1 MRKIIDIYVN
11 FILSSFGKVEMTKL
25 SKIIDYAYSHDVFT
39 KLLLNYQNKFNIEK
53 ELWKHAKELIKEHEN
68 EDNGCIIIDDT
79 ILEKPYSK
87 ENNIISSHW
96 DHSKGRYI
104 RGIGMLNF
112 LYTDD
117 SGISIPVG
125 YDLISKTEIEF
136 DKKKKKNIRKSKITK
151 NEQMRNKLLMLT
163 ITNKMKYKYIL
174 MDSWFSSA
182 ENITFIENM
191 LNKFFVT
198 PLKKNRLVAL
208 TIEDKIKGNYIKISS
223 MNIEASSSRLV
234 YLKDCNIPV
243 RITKQVFT
251 NGNDDELSYLYLITN
266 DHNLTSQEVLEIYHK
281 RWKIEEYHKSLKQNL
296 KIEHSPTKV
305 ENSQR
310 SHILFSVCGF
320 IKLEKISINSKV
332 NHFAIRDKIYI
343 EATRI
348 AYQKIEELMAA

>member
-1 MRKIIDIYVN
+1 MKKLIDIYVN

-25 SKIIDYAYSHDVFT
+25 SKILDYTHSHDVFT

-53 ELWKHAKELIKEHEN
+53 ELWKQAKELIKEYEN
-68 EDNGCIIIDDT
+68 EENGCIIIDDT

-96 DHSKGRYI
+96 DHSKGQYI
-104 RGIGMLNF
+104 KGIGMLNF
-112 LYTDD
+112 LYTDN
-117 SGISIPVG
+117 SGISIPLA
-125 YDLISKTEIEF
+125 YDLISKTEIVF
-136 DKKKKKNIRKSKITK
+136 DKKKKKNTRKSKITK
-151 NEQMRNKLLMLT
+151 NEQMRDKLLMLT

-182 ENITFIENM
+182 ENITFIENI

-198 PLKKNRLVAL
+198 PLKSNRLVAL

-223 MNIEASSSRLV
+223 IDMEASSSRLV
-234 YLKDCNIPV
+234 YIKDCTVPV
-243 RITKQVFT
+243 RLTKQVST
-251 NGNDDELSYLYLITN
+251 DGNDGKLSYLYLITN
-266 DHNLTSQEVLEIYHK
+266 DHNLTSQETLEIYQK

-320 IKLEKISINSKV
+320 IKLEKIRINYKL
-332 NHFAIRDKIYI
+332 NHFAIKDKIYI

-348 AYQKIEELMAA
+348 AYQKIEELTAA